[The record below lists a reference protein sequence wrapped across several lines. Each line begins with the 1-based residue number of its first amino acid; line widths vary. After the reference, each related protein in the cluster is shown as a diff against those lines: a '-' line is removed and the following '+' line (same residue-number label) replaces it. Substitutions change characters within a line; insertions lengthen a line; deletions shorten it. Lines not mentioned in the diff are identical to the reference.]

1 MKLAFTKTIG
11 KVVSIG
17 SGILILLSLLGI
29 FNLTFPEYFEFVAN
43 MFGFDKEAMT
53 VFTLGAAGTGT
64 LGLVGRTLKN
74 SYNTQNALL
83 VATHNAERNKWQKEK
98 EEYRLELNEFIVEH
112 TLKHGEEIELLN
124 KVNDELELAKSF
136 NVAYA
141 KERLNMSDNLVPQ
154 DIKAYYKDYLDKV
167 LDNENKETVVEPLIV
182 SEEVEKIVEVELT
195 PKEVK
200 LKNKKNN
207 KGVGVR

>member
-83 VATHNAERNKWQKEK
+83 MATHNAERNKWQKEK

-124 KVNDELELAKSF
+124 KVNDELGLAKSF

>member
-1 MKLAFTKTIG
+1 MKLALTKVFSKLI
-11 KVVSIG
+11 SIG
-17 SGILILLSLLGI
+17 SGILILLSLLGL
-29 FNLTFPEYFEFVAN
+29 FYLTFPEYFNFVASL
-43 MFGFDKEAMT
+43 FGLDKEAMT

-74 SYNTQNALL
+74 SFNTQNALL
-83 VATHNAERNKWQKEK
+83 VGKHNAEIEKWRKEK
-98 EEYRLELNEFIVEH
+98 EEYRLELNEFILEH

-154 DIKAYYKDYLDKV
+154 EIKSYYKGYLDKV
-167 LDNENKETVVEPLIV
+167 LDNDNKETIVEPLIV
-182 SEEVEKIVEVELT
+182 SEEVEKIVAIELT

-200 LKNKKNN
+200 SKN
-207 KGVGVR
+207 KGVGIR

>member
-1 MKLAFTKTIG
+1 MKLAFTKTLG

-83 VATHNAERNKWQKEK
+83 IATHSAERSKWQKEK
-98 EEYRLELNEFIVEH
+98 EEYRLELNDFIVDH

-154 DIKAYYKDYLDKV
+154 EIKSYYKGYLDKV
-167 LDNENKETVVEPLIV
+167 LDNDNKETVVEPLIV

>member
-83 VATHNAERNKWQKEK
+83 MATHNAERNKWQKEK